1 MSVFA
6 VLMSEGDGESEGQGH
21 ILSSVPRQRVLEAE
35 VSWISSLVL
44 FFSTVYVVLQFDVL
58 WMFFGI
64 SALSLYVLPIVTM
77 RDPFKA
83 LPWEMTILLS
93 SPILLHIS
101 EGSRMMS
108 ERFAWW
114 DDITSLAFA
123 FSLSTIG
130 FLLTVELQMYTS
142 VRMNR
147 AFASFFVV
155 MFTLSMSGFWLLGE
169 YIGDQVYGTSSLVS
183 NDDVMNQLLWILI
196 GGIAMAFMYAAY
208 IRAMSERRRR
218 TFGLLHIWEVRT

>member
-1 MSVFA
+1 MV
-6 VLMSEGDGESEGQGH
+6 EGDDELEGQRGA
-21 ILSSVPRQRVLEAE
+21 LSSVPRQRVLEAE
-35 VSWISSLVL
+35 ISWVSSLVL
-44 FFSTVYVVLQFDVL
+44 FFCTVYVVLEFDVL
-58 WMFFGI
+58 WIFFGI
-64 SALSLYVLPIVTM
+64 AALSLYVLPIVTM

-93 SPILLHIS
+93 SPLLLHIS

-114 DDITSLAFA
+114 NDVTSLAFA

-169 YIGDQVYGTSSLVS
+169 FIGDELYGTSNLVS
-183 NDDVMNQLLWILI
+183 NHDAMSQLLWILI
-196 GGIAMAFMYAAY
+196 GGILMAFLYAAY
-208 IRAMSERRRR
+208 IKAMSERRRR
-218 TFGLLHIWEVRT
+218 SFGLVHIWEVHR

>member
-1 MSVFA
+1 M
-6 VLMSEGDGESEGQGH
+6 
-21 ILSSVPRQRVLEAE
+21 LEAE
-35 VSWISSLVL
+35 ISWISSLVL
-44 FFSTVYVVLQFDVL
+44 FFCTVYVVLKFDVL
-58 WMFFGI
+58 WIFFGI
-64 SALSLYVLPIVTM
+64 AALSLYVLPIVTM

-83 LPWEMTILLS
+83 LPWEMTMLLS
-93 SPILLHIS
+93 SPLLLHIS

-114 DDITSLAFA
+114 DDVTSLAFA

-130 FLLTVELQMYTS
+130 FLLTVELQMYTN

-155 MFTLSMSGFWLLGE
+155 MFTLSMSGFWMLGE
-169 YIGDQVYGTSSLVS
+169 YIGDELYGTSNLVS
-183 NDDVMNQLLWILI
+183 NHDVMSQLLWILM
-196 GGIAMAFMYAAY
+196 GGILMAFLYAAY

-218 TFGLLHIWEVRT
+218 VIGLLHIWEVHE